1 MGENTKQLTGP
12 DLALI
17 KEFADPWDRQSPP
30 VFVGRYDEIG
40 LVEKNCRRA
49 LDLCGQGRKTGGH
62 IIVFR
67 GAPGAG
73 KSSLLEHIEEDWR
86 KKPNCSQTLCP
97 QTLNLELETLEDTSA
112 TALEIVKKIAP
123 EKEEMFRRRFVT
135 NTSVSGGV
143 PGLVTGEVTTSNET
157 SPEKIFFSVL
167 KELLPPQDW
176 RQPLCILVDEIQAV
190 TEECRKSLLALHQG
204 KHGLPI
210 VTVCAGL
217 ANAAEKLQLAMSP
230 RLTSGNLR
238 TLGTLPPEEVHSCV
252 RQMFERCQINYTADQ
267 LKRIGDRIAKDSEG
281 WPQHVRT
288 ETAALFGELAETRG
302 DLGRVDSRAVE
313 ERADTYRKNSYRAR
327 QSEAMYRR
335 GSLVANI
342 LKMIPEHGTSSEQ
355 ALRLIA
361 AKANEKGTEP
371 KGLPKG
377 MDAEDFLDHL
387 IHQGIFQPDDTGLL
401 SCPIPSLRNWL
412 IKQADAT
419 NQENAVPESLPSAP
433 GNRDVL
439 ETAVNQAA
447 KQFEPDI
454 KRRAGPDRDRG
465 AER

>member
-49 LDLCGQGRKTGGH
+49 LDLCGQGKKTGGH

-190 TEECRKSLLALHQG
+190 TEKCRKSLLALHQG

-313 ERADTYRKNSYRAR
+313 ERADAYRKNSYQAR
-327 QSEAMYRR
+327 QSTEI
-335 GSLVANI
+335 GDSFNLVAGL
-342 LKMIPEHGTSSEQ
+342 LKAMPVSGMWRDQ
-355 ALRLIA
+355 AVDIIE
-361 AKANEKGTEP
+361 AKADQKGQ
-371 KGLPKG
+371 KSGRLPKG
-377 MDAEDFLDHL
+377 MDAEDFLNHL
-387 IHQGIFQPDDTGLL
+387 IHQGVFQPDQTGML
-401 SCPIPSLRNWL
+401 SCPIPSFRTWL
-412 IKQADAT
+412 IERPNHRRQVSSQSQIKTGQDA
-419 NQENAVPESLPSAP
+419 
-433 GNRDVL
+433 L
-439 ETAVNQAA
+439 ETAVNKAA
-447 KQFEPDI
+447 KQSRPDR
-454 KRRAGPDRDRG
+454 KRHAGPDRDRG